1 MAGARPDVHGSWEAD
16 GATKTFTHSLDPD
29 LLAAHVPPTARV
41 LDHGCGY
48 GRLTARLGELG
59 YSHVVGVDPSR
70 AMIERGLRE
79 NPRLALHHQC
89 ELPLPD
95 RDGAYDAVLLLAVLT
110 CVPDDAAQ
118 GATPA
123 ELARVLRPGGVL
135 YVSEVPL
142 QRDARNVARY
152 EQHQQIAPHSPGG
165 TARPKAGGGT
175 FTTEDGGLFRHLPA
189 DRLRALPDD
198 HGFAVAEERTGTAP
212 TLNGHVAECLQLVAR
227 RRAEG

>member
-1 MAGARPDVHGSWEAD
+1 MAGVRPDVHGFWEAD

-41 LDHGCGY
+41 LDYGCGY

-95 RDGAYDAVLLLAVLT
+95 RDGAYDAVLLFAVLT

-118 GATPA
+118 GATLA

-152 EQHQQIAPHSPGG
+152 EQYQQIAPHSPY
-165 TARPKAGGGT
+165 GT

-189 DRLRALPDD
+189 DRLRALLDD
-198 HGFAVAEERTGTAP
+198 HVFAVAEERTGTAP